1 MGTPQSLITLQV
13 ESQNRARDFIEKAA
27 AATDPKTAAD
37 WSLAAKNSIQVA
49 LTCEQIV
56 KTRNAR

>member
-1 MGTPQSLITLQV
+1 MPTNSP
-13 ESQNRARDFIEKAA
+13 RAVGFKAA
-27 AATDPKTAAD
+27 EQADVFLDLAAKAETPKAAAD
-37 WSLAAKNSIQVA
+37 WSLAAKNAIQVA